1 MLINFLLFYGKHFS
15 LHLIIKQKTMTSQEI
30 LQSSMLD
37 MLFENK
43 NKQYGAY
50 DLRKNYD
57 RRMFIALGICI
68 SSAML
73 IFYVLSMNAKTD
85 MPVDIIPKDTVTVTY
100 FELPED
106 PLLPQQQP
114 EIARPHPAQ
123 TTASVDHQTI
133 QIVPDREIDQINVPT
148 TDDMSHAAVS
158 NVNAAG
164 APDTGLPVPA
174 VQGNGNAIAAE
185 PNTSP
190 ESGIFD
196 PVEKQPEFPGGNP
209 AWAAFLNRYLQVPD
223 DLQPGERRTVQV
235 RFQVSAEGEITKFE
249 ILQSGGSIFDR
260 EVIRVLKKMPKW
272 KPAIQNGRPIAIS
285 FVQPVT
291 FQANEE

>member
-1 MLINFLLFYGKHFS
+1 
-15 LHLIIKQKTMTSQEI
+15 MTSQEI

-50 DLRKNYD
+50 DLRKHYD
-57 RRMFIALGICI
+57 RRMIMALGICI

-73 IFYVLSMNAKTD
+73 IFYMLSINGKTD
-85 MPVDIIPKDTVTVTY
+85 MPVDIIPNDTVTVTY
-100 FELPED
+100 TELPKD
-106 PLLPQQQP
+106 PPPPQQQP
-114 EIARPHPAQ
+114 EIARPLPTQ

-133 QIVPDREIDQINVPT
+133 QIVPDNKVDQMNVPAI
-148 TDDMSHAAVS
+148 DELSHAAIS
-158 NVNAAG
+158 NTNAAG
-164 APDTGLPVPA
+164 APDTGQPVA
-174 VQGNGNAIAAE
+174 SVQGNGNTIAAE
-185 PNTSP
+185 PTTSP
-190 ESGIFD
+190 EAGIFD

-209 AWAAFLNRYLQVPD
+209 AWAAFLNRYLQVPE
-223 DLQPGERRTVQV
+223 DLHPGEKRTVQV

-291 FQANEE
+291 FQAIEE